1 MYFDDLDRHVWAS
14 FKSADDNTSVVIM
27 THLDELTRVA
37 SDPVVFWNSLDEV
50 FEIYFGQAGIDLY
63 RARQEEGDFNAFG
76 GDDHQEQEFVDDYDD
91 DDVSPQENQAMLL
104 ESTRLAIE
112 DEGFQLVD
120 SDATV
125 HIVPD
130 HAVNAMVAPA
140 PLPAFVVPP
149 VNQWIAL
156 DDFFL
161 FGTNQQV
168 EVPPGGPA
176 AWVPPVVPH
185 HEPMLG
191 PAVIFDELTR
201 FQKCFQRC
209 SAPINFAPGHM
220 GFGLLRD
227 SSFSL
232 WLHMFF
238 Y

>member
-1 MYFDDLDRHVWAS
+1 MITPAQPSWRTFDA
-14 FKSADDNTSVVIM
+14 
-27 THLDELTRVA
+27 LTERVA
-37 SDPVVFWNSLDEV
+37 PDPVVFWNSQDEV

-63 RARQEEGDFNAFG
+63 RARQEEVDFNTLG
-76 GDDHQEQEFVDDYDD
+76 GQDHQEQEFVDDYDD

-161 FGTNQQV
+161 FGANQPV
-168 EVPPGGPA
+168 EV
-176 AWVPPVVPH
+176 
-185 HEPMLG
+185 L
-191 PAVIFDELTR
+191 R
-201 FQKCFQRC
+201 
-209 SAPINFAPGHM
+209 
-220 GFGLLRD
+220 GLLL
-227 SSFSL
+227 SFLIKNLCWAPPLSL
-232 WLHMFF
+232 TS
-238 Y
+238 